1 MKRLSTL
8 LLSSVLAFGL
18 LFAVG
23 CDSTGSTTESGS
35 LELRMDGSTSKAL
48 SSVSTKS
55 SAADSVTEA
64 LVTVDEISIVPTED
78 SADGDSTDVGVQVLT
93 DKDFE
98 VDLKRLQT
106 GLDTAMADLDIPT
119 GEYSQIRLVTAEP
132 VQATFKNGDQ
142 REVKIASGQQTG
154 LKVNFPEDEFT
165 IENADD
171 RVEVTLNWNVE
182 KFAEDILRGN
192 AQFDQRQLVITPVI
206 EATVNV
212 TSAGSGADGS

>member
-35 LELRMDGSTSKAL
+35 LELRMDGSTSNAL
-48 SSVSTKS
+48 SSVSTNS

-64 LVTVDEISIVPTED
+64 LVTVDKISIVPTED

-106 GLDTAMADLDIPT
+106 GLDTAIADLDIPT
-119 GEYSQIRLVTAEP
+119 GEYSQIRLVTADKAS
-132 VQATFKNGDQ
+132 VTYADGSFQD
-142 REVKIASGQQTG
+142 VMIASGQQTG
-154 LKVNFPEDEFT
+154 LKVSFDPFT
-165 IENADD
+165 IESTDD
-171 RVEVTLNWNVE
+171 RVEVTLNWDVQE
-182 KFAEDILRGN
+182 SLEGN
-192 AQFDQRQLVITPVI
+192 PAGQFVITPVVD
-206 EATVNV
+206 AAVNV

>member
-55 SAADSVTEA
+55 SAADSATEA

-106 GLDTAMADLDIPT
+106 GLDTAIADLDIPT

-192 AQFDQRQLVITPVI
+192 TQFDQRQPVVTPVI